1 MLFLQPQLPVLRP
14 HLLYHTCSVAYG
26 RGVLQL
32 LDYQRHLKGRLMQ
45 DTSKVLEGE
54 SKAEDGQLS
63 VCAWIEITFLSTSP
77 NAYCRCVL
85 VFSKTLSVAFSL
97 CCLSGS

>member
-1 MLFLQPQLPVLRP
+1 MLFLQLQLPVPRP
-14 HLLYHTCSVAYG
+14 RLLYHTCSVTYG
-26 RGVLQL
+26 CGVLQL

-63 VCAWIEITFLSTSP
+63 VCAWIEITFLSTGVQTPTADVSS
-77 NAYCRCVL
+77 C
-85 VFSKTLSVAFSL
+85 SVRL
-97 CCLSGS
+97 